1 MEIRPNQ
8 AMEYFNIEVTC
19 CESETSLEEV
29 VVNNVLG
36 TTVYFAKNILTQN
49 SSRISC
55 ANWPSG
61 SYFVTVKLSDGS
73 IYDLNPP
80 LKKRQSHDKYPK

>member
-8 AMEYFNIEVTC
+8 VMEYINIELSC
-19 CESETSLEEV
+19 CESKTTLEEV

-36 TTVYFAKNILTQN
+36 TTVCFAKNILTQK
-49 SSRISC
+49 STRINC

-73 IYDLNPP
+73 INT
-80 LKKRQSHDKYPK
+80 DKIVVIQ

>member
-1 MEIRPNQ
+1 MEIRPNP
-8 AMEYFNIEVTC
+8 AMEFINIEVTC

-49 SSRISC
+49 STRISC
-55 ANWPSG
+55 ANWSSG